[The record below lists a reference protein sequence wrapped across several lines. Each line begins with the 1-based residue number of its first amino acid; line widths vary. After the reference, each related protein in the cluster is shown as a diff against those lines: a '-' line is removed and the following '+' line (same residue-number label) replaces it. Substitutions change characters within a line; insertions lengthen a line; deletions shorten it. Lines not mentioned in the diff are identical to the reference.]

1 MSTASCF
8 SREMGV
14 THREFF
20 RGLPAAIGHRRFRAE
35 GNRVHVEL
43 GGASLV
49 ITLGPERVRRIAAL
63 RLPCT
68 MVGFEFYGVETSDRR
83 AFMQRFDLCFRRG
96 GG

>member
-8 SREMGV
+8 SREMGL
-14 THREFF
+14 THREFL
-20 RGLPAAIGHRRFRAE
+20 RELPAAIAYRRFRTE
-35 GNRVHVEL
+35 GNRIHVEL

-63 RLPCT
+63 RLPRT
-68 MVGFEFYGVETSDRR
+68 MVGFEFDGVTTRERQ